1 MVSKASALGD
11 QISSL
16 TDKLQ
21 AAEDTIAKLNA
32 RLEELVTARRDHEN
46 RLMANFV
53 RVLNEKK
60 LKIRNQQRL
69 LAGAKLDKSQS
80 RHMSLFYVTLYA
92 LLK

>member
-1 MVSKASALGD
+1 MVCKASALGE

-16 TDKLQ
+16 ADKLQ

-32 RLEELVTARRDHEN
+32 RLEELVAARRDHEN
-46 RLMANFV
+46 RLMTNFV

-69 LAGAKLDKSQS
+69 LAGAKLDASQS
-80 RHMSLFYVTLYA
+80 RHLSSSLFA
-92 LLK
+92 PC